1 MDPLGIEEL
10 EYEATDVHNNIENA
24 FKKSYIHKNRKSRR
38 DVPWWN
44 KTLEKKRKDD
54 RSFWNNPNLCIPSG
68 SQVWYTD
75 GSKLENGD
83 TGAGVYGPRFRMS
96 IAMKQRYTR
105 LKFAP

>member
-1 MDPLGIEEL
+1 MIFWSFTTIVKPILTYAAI
-10 EYEATDVHNNIENA
+10 A
-24 FKKSYIHKNRKSRR
+24 
-38 DVPWWN
+38 WWT
-44 KTLEKKRKDD
+44 KD
-54 RSFWNNPNLCIPSG
+54 RSSWNNPNLCIPSG

-96 IAMKQRYTR
+96 IAMGKTPPYSKQRYTQ